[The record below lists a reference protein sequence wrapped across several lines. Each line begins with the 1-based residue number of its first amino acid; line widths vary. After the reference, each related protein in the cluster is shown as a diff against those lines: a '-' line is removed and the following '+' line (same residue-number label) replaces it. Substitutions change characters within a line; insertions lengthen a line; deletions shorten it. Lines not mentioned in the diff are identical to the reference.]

1 MATLVLSLPATGAFQ
16 IGPTVSVPTN
26 FWSLAASYISCLLN
40 FSGQAAAGGTPAV
53 GTATLQIS
61 NDPNANPNLN
71 NATANA
77 NARWNNHDILV
88 SQTGDKNDSIVVPC
102 RYVRLVGTVMSGTV
116 YCFVTYPDTSNPA
129 N

>member
-1 MATLVLSLPATGAFQ
+1 MATLVLSLPATGALQ

-26 FWSLAASYISCLLN
+26 FWSLASTGFSCLLN
-40 FSGQAAAGGTPAV
+40 FSGQGVAGGTAAV
-53 GTATLQIS
+53 GTVTLQVS

-88 SQTGDKNDSIVVPC
+88 SLTADRNDSIIYPC
-102 RYVRLVGTVMSGTV
+102 RYLRLVGTVMSGTV
-116 YCFVTYPDTSNPA
+116 YCFITYPDTSNPA